1 MKLTTWLWLVSFAAV
16 WLALRVFWIDCDSGI
31 PAVWEYGFHVT
42 DEGYYVGGGKDMYLW
57 GSFVDL
63 VRRESLGYG
72 YSAGTHWLGYLAYC
86 LFGLSDWAWR
96 IPFVAIYFLAWLMM
110 FWHVARRCGEWFAFA
125 VCFAVSS
132 IPLVVV
138 YERGGS
144 NDMLIGALLMIS
156 YVLAIGKGWW
166 RIIASAVVM
175 GYIITIKPS
184 VWAFIPIGLAGVL
197 DGQKLRARWMDA
209 ALFVVCAVASVYA
222 WQGVMALT
230 VLDVARDAGMSPWQ
244 VLMSVHANYGLPSV
258 TDIAKDF
265 LCVSTFPRD
274 PSCKALAAVAILISV
289 VPLGLFLS
297 GVLRRQWSG
306 RLLLYLGIP
315 VYVGGLTLIA
325 TQYSHYYLP
334 MMVMLPAVFSA
345 MREDFSGLSV
355 DKGCLKRLGF
365 ECALGLG
372 VLGVALLFLSS
383 SVGDPKELVK
393 VYSRIYN
400 FPEANVWTLTW
411 GLLLT
416 CVLAGVAVLAV
427 KLGLSGARREGWA
440 WAIVLFG
447 IASVAFAAY
456 PGFLLAPR
464 LRVSPDEFFAPM
476 TVGLAAGL
484 LFAYVLFACPQAF
497 AKKWVVLGIPVG
509 TILACY
515 LAVPTWRAAAV
526 ELMTPGTHVQA
537 EVAKEV
543 GKLVPH
549 DAILLGERSSQVCMS
564 LPIKTAT
571 TFLAN
576 SNPLPV
582 IEALRKRDPNVK
594 LYALA
599 DTQHAYMLQHFMKNR
614 DKVGLEL
621 VKTFKMPSFATG
633 KPADV
638 HLCKIIVK
646 DNVRETRK

>member
-1 MKLTTWLWLVSFAAV
+1 MKRWFWFAAFAV
-16 WLALRVFWIDCDSGI
+16 AWLALRVFWIDCDSGI
-31 PAVWEYGFHVT
+31 PSMWEYGFHVT
-42 DEGYYVGGGKDMYLW
+42 DEGYYLGGGKEMYLW

-63 VRRESLGYG
+63 VRQESLNYG

-86 LFGLSDWAWR
+86 VFGLSDWAWR
-96 IPFVAIYFLAWLMM
+96 IPFVAVYFIAWLMM
-110 FWHVARRCGEWFAFA
+110 FRHVARKSGEGFAFA
-125 VCFAVSS
+125 VCLAVSS

-144 NDMLIGALLMIS
+144 NDVLIGALLMIS
-156 YVLAIGKGWW
+156 YVLAVGKGWW
-166 RIIASAVVM
+166 RIPAAAVVM

-184 VWAFIPIGLAGVL
+184 VWAFIPIVLAGIL
-197 DGQKLRARWMDA
+197 DGRKTRVWWKGA
-209 ALFVVCAVASVYA
+209 AAFVILAIAFVYA

-230 VLDVARDAGMSPWQ
+230 VLDVAKAAGMSPWK

-274 PSCKALAAVAILISV
+274 PSSKILAAVAVLISV
-289 VPLGLFLS
+289 VPLALFLS
-297 GVLRRQWSG
+297 NVLRRKWNG
-306 RLLLYLGIP
+306 HLLLYLGVP

-345 MREDFSGLSV
+345 MQEDFAELSV
-355 DKGCLKRLGF
+355 EKGALKRLGI

-372 VLGVALLFLSS
+372 VLGVGLLFLSS

-400 FPEANVWTLTW
+400 FPEANVWTMTW
-411 GLLLT
+411 KLLLV
-416 CVLAGVAVLAV
+416 CVLAGVAVLAIRR
-427 KLGLSGARREGWA
+427 GPGGAKREGWA

-447 IASVAFAAY
+447 VASVAFAAY

-464 LRVSPDEFFAPM
+464 LRVAAGDFFAPM
-476 TVGLAAGL
+476 TVGLAVGL

-497 AKKWVVLGIPVG
+497 ARKGVVLAVPVG

-515 LAVPTWRAAAV
+515 LAVPTWRSAAI
-526 ELMTPGTHVQA
+526 ELVRPGTHIQD

-549 DAILLGERSSQVCMS
+549 DAIILGERSSQVCMS
-564 LPIKTAT
+564 LPIKTST

-599 DTQHAYMLQHFMKNR
+599 DSQHSYMLKHFMENKN
-614 DKVGLEL
+614 KVRLEL
-621 VKTFKMPSFATG
+621 VKTFKMPSFAAG
-633 KPADV
+633 KPVDV
-638 HLCKIIVK
+638 YLCRI
-646 DNVRETRK
+646 NVLKEMHK

>member
-1 MKLTTWLWLVSFAAV
+1 MKRYVPFLLFAVA
-16 WLALRVFWIDCDSGI
+16 WLALRIFWLDCDSGI

-42 DEGYYVGGGKDMYLW
+42 DEGYYIGGGKEMYLW

-63 VRRESLGYG
+63 VRQESLSYG
-72 YSAGTHWLGYLAYC
+72 YSAGTHWFGYLAYR

-96 IPFVAIYFLAWLMM
+96 IPFVAVYFLAWLMT
-110 FWHVARRCGEWFAFA
+110 FRHVARKCGEWFAFA
-125 VCFAVSS
+125 VCLAVSS

-156 YVLAIGKGWW
+156 YVLAVGNGWW
-166 RIIASAVVM
+166 RLLVSAAVM

-184 VWAFIPIGLAGVL
+184 VWAFLPVVLAGVL
-197 DGQKLRARWMDA
+197 DGRKLRTWWMDA
-209 ALFVVCAVASVYA
+209 VFFVVLAVAFIYA

-230 VLDVARDAGMSPWQ
+230 VLNVARDAGTSPWK

-258 TDIAKDF
+258 TDVAKDL

-274 PSCKALAAVAILISV
+274 PSSKVLAAVAVLISA
-289 VPLGLFLS
+289 VPLALFLS
-297 GVLRRQWSG
+297 GVLRRRWSG
-306 RLLLYLGIP
+306 NLLLYLGIP

-334 MMVMLPAVFSA
+334 MMVMLPAVFAA
-345 MREDFSGLSV
+345 MREDFAGISV
-355 DKGCLKRLGF
+355 DTATLKRLGI
-365 ECALGLG
+365 ECVLGLG
-372 VLGVALLFLSS
+372 ALGVGLLFLSS
-383 SVGDPKELVK
+383 STVDPRELVK

-400 FPEANVWTLTW
+400 FPEANVWTMTW
-411 GLLLT
+411 NLLLV

-427 KLGLSGARREGWA
+427 KRGLGDARREGWA

-447 IASVAFAAY
+447 VASVAFAVY

-464 LRVSPDEFFAPM
+464 LRVASSEFFAPL
-476 TVGLAAGL
+476 VLSLAVGL

-497 AKKWVVLGIPVG
+497 ANRWIVLAVPVG
-509 TILACY
+509 TILAYY
-515 LAVPTWRAAAV
+515 LTVPTWRSAAV
-526 ELMTPGTHVQA
+526 ELVSPGTHVQA
-537 EVAKEV
+537 DVAKEV

-549 DAILLGERSSQVCMS
+549 DAIILGERSSQVCMS
-564 LPIKTAT
+564 LPIRTST

-576 SNPLPV
+576 SNPIPV
-582 IEALRKRDPNVK
+582 IEALRKRDPDVK

-599 DTQHAYMLQHFMKNR
+599 DSQHSYMLKHFMENK
-614 DKVGLEL
+614 DKVRLEL

-633 KPADV
+633 KPVDV
-638 HLCKIIVK
+638 HLCRI
-646 DNVRETRK
+646 NVLKETSK

>member
-1 MKLTTWLWLVSFAAV
+1 MKFGKWLGLVAFAVA
-16 WLALRVFWIDCDSGI
+16 WLALRIFWIDCDSGI
-31 PAVWEYGFHVT
+31 QSVWEYGFHVT
-42 DEGYYVGGGKDMYLW
+42 DEGYYIGAGKEMYLW

-63 VRRESLGYG
+63 VRQESLNYG
-72 YSAGTHWLGYLAYC
+72 YSAGTHWFGYFAY
-86 LFGLSDWAWR
+86 LIFGLSTWAWR
-96 IPFVAIYFLAWLMM
+96 IPFVAVYFIAWLMM
-110 FWHVARRCGEWFAFA
+110 FRLVARKSGVAFAFG
-125 VCFAVSS
+125 VCLAVSS
-132 IPLVVV
+132 IPLVAV

-156 YVLAIGKGWW
+156 YVVAVGKGWW
-166 RIIASAVVM
+166 RILASAVAM

-184 VWAFIPIGLAGVL
+184 VWAFIPIVLAGVL
-197 DGQKLRARWMDA
+197 DGQKTRVWWKDA
-209 ALFVVCAVASVYA
+209 VAFVILAVASVYA
-222 WQGVMALT
+222 WQGVMALS
-230 VLDVARDAGMSPWQ
+230 VLDVAKSAGISPWK

-274 PSCKALAAVAILISV
+274 PSSKVLAAVAVLISV
-289 VPLGLFLS
+289 VPLALFFS
-297 GVLRRQWSG
+297 NVLRRKWNG
-306 RLLLYLGIP
+306 HLLLYLGVP

-345 MREDFSGLSV
+345 MQEDFADLSV
-355 DKGCLKRLGF
+355 EKGALKRLGV

-383 SVGDPKELVK
+383 STGDPKALMK

-400 FPEANVWTLTW
+400 FPEANVWSQTF
-411 GLLLT
+411 GLL
-416 CVLAGVAVLAV
+416 CVSVLAGVAILTC
-427 KLGLSGARREGWA
+427 KRGISGLKRESWA

-447 IASVAFAAY
+447 IASVVFAAY
-456 PGFLLAPR
+456 PGFLLASR
-464 LRVSPDEFFAPM
+464 LHVASSEFFAPM

-484 LFAYVLFACPQAF
+484 VFAYVLFACPQAF
-497 AKKWVVLGIPVG
+497 SNRWVVLAVPVV

-526 ELMTPGTHVQA
+526 ELVTPGTHIQD

-564 LPIKTAT
+564 LPIRTAT

-576 SNPLPV
+576 SNPIPV
-582 IEALRKRDPNVK
+582 IEALRKREPDVK

-599 DTQHAYMLQHFMKNR
+599 DTQHSYMLKHFLENK
-614 DKVGLEL
+614 DKVRLEL

-638 HLCKIIVK
+638 LLCKIVVK
-646 DNVRETRK
+646 

>member
-1 MKLTTWLWLVSFAAV
+1 MKRWFWFAAFAV
-16 WLALRVFWIDCDSGI
+16 AWLALRIFWIDCDSGI

-42 DEGYYVGGGKDMYLW
+42 DEGYYLGGGKEMYLW

-63 VRRESLGYG
+63 VRQESLNYG

-86 LFGLSDWAWR
+86 VFGLSDWAWR
-96 IPFVAIYFLAWLMM
+96 IPFVAVYFIAWLMM
-110 FWHVARRCGEWFAFA
+110 FRHVARKSGEGFAFA
-125 VCFAVSS
+125 VCLAVSS

-156 YVLAIGKGWW
+156 YVLAVGKGWW
-166 RIIASAVVM
+166 RIPAAAVVM

-184 VWAFIPIGLAGVL
+184 VWAFIPIVLAGIL
-197 DGQKLRARWMDA
+197 DGRKTRVWWKGA
-209 ALFVVCAVASVYA
+209 AAFVILAIAFVYA

-230 VLDVARDAGMSPWQ
+230 VLDVAKAAGMSPWK

-274 PSCKALAAVAILISV
+274 PSSKVLAAVSVLISV
-289 VPLGLFLS
+289 VPLALFFS
-297 GVLRRQWSG
+297 NVLRRKWNG
-306 RLLLYLGIP
+306 HLLLYLGVP

-345 MREDFSGLSV
+345 MQEDFADLSV
-355 DKGCLKRLGF
+355 EEGELKRLGI

-372 VLGVALLFLSS
+372 VLGVGLLFLSS

-400 FPEANVWTLTW
+400 FPEANVWTMTW
-411 GLLLT
+411 KLLLF
-416 CVLAGVAVLAV
+416 CVLAGVAVLAIRRG
-427 KLGLSGARREGWA
+427 LGGAKREGWA

-447 IASVAFAAY
+447 VASVAFAAY

-464 LRVSPDEFFAPM
+464 LRVASGEFFAPM

-484 LFAYVLFACPQAF
+484 LFAYVLFACPRAF
-497 AKKWVVLGIPVG
+497 ARKGVVLAVPVG

-515 LAVPTWRAAAV
+515 LAVPTWRSAAV
-526 ELMTPGTHVQA
+526 ELVRPGTHIQD

-564 LPIKTAT
+564 LPIRTAT

-576 SNPLPV
+576 SNPIPV
-582 IEALRKRDPNVK
+582 IEAIRKREPDVK

-599 DTQHAYMLQHFMKNR
+599 DTQHAYMLKHFMEDK
-614 DKVGLEL
+614 DKVRLEL

-638 HLCKIIVK
+638 HLCRI
-646 DNVRETRK
+646 NVLKETHK

>member
-1 MKLTTWLWLVSFAAV
+1 MKRFLPFALFAV
-16 WLALRVFWIDCDSGI
+16 AWLALRVFWIDCDSGI

-42 DEGYYVGGGKDMYLW
+42 DEGYYIGGGKEMYLW

-63 VRRESLGYG
+63 VRQESLNYG
-72 YSAGTHWLGYLAYC
+72 YSAGTHWLGYLAYR

-96 IPFVAIYFLAWLMM
+96 IPFVAIYLLAWLMM
-110 FWHVARRCGEWFAFA
+110 FRHVARRCGEGFAFA
-125 VCFAVSS
+125 VCLAVSS

-156 YVLAIGKGWW
+156 YVLAVGKGWW
-166 RIIASAVVM
+166 RILASAAVM

-209 ALFVVCAVASVYA
+209 ALFVGLAVASVFA

-230 VLDVARDAGMSPWQ
+230 VLDVAKEAGMSPWK

-274 PSCKALAAVAILISV
+274 PSSKVLAAVAVLVSV
-289 VPLGLFLS
+289 VPLALFLFC
-297 GVLRRQWSG
+297 VLRRRWSG
-306 RLLLYLGIP
+306 RLLLYLGVP

-334 MMVMLPAVFSA
+334 MMAMLPAVFAA
-345 MREDFSGLSV
+345 MREDFAELSIA
-355 DKGCLKRLGF
+355 KGDLKRLGV

-383 SVGDPKELVK
+383 ATGDPKELVR

-400 FPEANVWTLTW
+400 FPEENVWTYTW
-411 GLLLT
+411 GLLIAS
-416 CVLAGVAVLAV
+416 VLAGLAVLAV
-427 KLGLSGARREGWA
+427 KRGLGGARREGWA
-440 WAIVLFG
+440 WAFVLFG
-447 IASVAFAAY
+447 VASVAFAAY
-456 PGFLLAPR
+456 PGFLLSPR
-464 LRVSPDEFFAPM
+464 LHVASGEFFAPIC
-476 TVGLAAGL
+476 VSLAVGL

-497 AKKWVVLGIPVG
+497 ANRGLVLAVPVG
-509 TILACY
+509 TVLVCY
-515 LAVPTWRAAAV
+515 LAVPTWRSAAV
-526 ELMTPGTHVQA
+526 ELVKPGTHVQA
-537 EVAKEV
+537 EVVKEV
-543 GKLVPH
+543 GKLVPR

-576 SNPLPV
+576 SNPIPV
-582 IEALRKRDPNVK
+582 IEALRKRDPDVK

-599 DTQHAYMLQHFMKNR
+599 DSQHSYMLKHFMENR
-614 DKVGLEL
+614 EKVRLDL
-621 VKTFKMPSFATG
+621 VKTFKMPSFANG

-638 HLCKIIVK
+638 HLCKI
-646 DNVRETRK
+646 NVLKGMGK

>member
-1 MKLTTWLWLVSFAAV
+1 MKDGKWLWFAAFAV
-16 WLALRVFWIDCDSGI
+16 AWLALRIFWIDCDSGI

-42 DEGYYVGGGKDMYLW
+42 DEGYYLGGGKEMYLW

-63 VRRESLGYG
+63 VRRESLNYG
-72 YSAGTHWLGYLAYC
+72 YSAGTHWFGYLAYC
-86 LFGLSDWAWR
+86 LFGLSTWAWR
-96 IPFVAIYFLAWLMM
+96 IPFVAVYFLAWLMT
-110 FWHVARRCGEWFAFA
+110 FRLVARKSGEGFAFA
-125 VCFAVSS
+125 VCLAVSS
-132 IPLVVV
+132 IPLVAV

-156 YVLAIGKGWW
+156 YALAVGKGWW
-166 RIIASAVVM
+166 RILAAAVVM

-184 VWAFIPIGLAGVL
+184 VWAFLPIVLAGVL
-197 DGQKLRARWMDA
+197 DGRKLRTWWMDA
-209 ALFVVCAVASVYA
+209 ALFVVSAVVSIYA

-230 VLDVARDAGMSPWQ
+230 VLDVAKAAGMSPWK

-258 TDIAKDF
+258 SDIAKDF

-274 PSCKALAAVAILISV
+274 PSSKVLAAVAVLISV
-289 VPLGLFLS
+289 VPLALFLS
-297 GVLRRQWSG
+297 NVLRRKWSG
-306 RLLLYLGIP
+306 HLLLYLGVP

-345 MREDFSGLSV
+345 MQEDFAELSV
-355 DKGCLKRLGF
+355 ERGALKRLGI

-372 VLGVALLFLSS
+372 ALGVALLFLSS
-383 SVGDPKELVK
+383 VTADPRDVAR

-411 GLLLT
+411 GLLCA
-416 CVLAGVAVLAV
+416 CVLAGVAALSCKRGLA
-427 KLGLSGARREGWA
+427 GLKRESWA

-447 IASVAFAAY
+447 IASVVFAAY
-456 PGFLLAPR
+456 PGYLLASR
-464 LRVSPDEFFAPM
+464 LHVASGEFFAPM
-476 TVGLAAGL
+476 AVGLAAGL
-484 LFAYVLFACPQAF
+484 LFAYVLFAYPQAF
-497 AKKWVVLGIPVG
+497 ANKRIVLAVPVG

-515 LAVPTWRAAAV
+515 LAVPTWRSAAV
-526 ELMTPGTHVQA
+526 ELVRPGTHVQD

-564 LPIKTAT
+564 LPIRTAT

-576 SNPLPV
+576 SDPIPV
-582 IEALRKRDPNVK
+582 IEALRKREPDVK

-599 DTQHAYMLQHFMKNR
+599 DSQHSYMLKHFMENK
-614 DKVGLEL
+614 DKVRLDL
-621 VKTFKMPSFATG
+621 VKTFKMPSFANG
-633 KPADV
+633 KPVDV
-638 HLCKIIVK
+638 HLCKI
-646 DNVRETRK
+646 NVLKGTHK